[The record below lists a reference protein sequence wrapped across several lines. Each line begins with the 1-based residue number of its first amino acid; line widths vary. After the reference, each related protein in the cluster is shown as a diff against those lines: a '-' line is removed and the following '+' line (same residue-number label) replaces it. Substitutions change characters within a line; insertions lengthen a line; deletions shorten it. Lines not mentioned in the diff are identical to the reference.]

1 MSRENGSDEDGM
13 KARIWVFPRQ
23 DILDPQG
30 KAIRQALGR
39 LGFDGVS
46 EVRAGKSFEVVFNA
60 ASAEEAE
67 AAVRKMCES
76 FLVNPVV
83 EDYAFEWV
91 GEDA

>member
-1 MSRENGSDEDGM
+1 MREQEGRR
-13 KARIWVFPRQ
+13 ARVWVFPRQ

-39 LGFDGVS
+39 LGFDEVS
-46 EVRAGKSFEVVFNA
+46 EVRAGKSFEIVLDGPA
-60 ASAEEAE
+60 LEAE
-67 AAVRKMCES
+67 QAVRRMCES

-83 EDYAFEWV
+83 EDYAVEWV

>member
-1 MSRENGSDEDGM
+1 MTNNGK
-13 KARIWVFPRQ
+13 KARVWVFPRQ

-30 KAIRQALGR
+30 KAIHQALDR
-39 LGFDGVS
+39 LGFDGVAG
-46 EVRAGKSFEVVFNA
+46 VRAGKSFEIVLDS
-60 ASAEEAE
+60 ASGDDAE